1 MGSNEG
7 DTRNTGTAGYF
18 SQTRVASYTYIFK
31 DGKQFKISV
40 QEAKEILRCLRL
52 EHNVKI

>member
-18 SQTRVASYTYIFK
+18 SQTRVASYIYIFK
-31 DGKQFKISV
+31 DGKQFKISA